1 VNLVLLRRNR
11 ILQLV
16 CSVKRRCAVATL
28 DGVNENGVEHRLMTA
43 LMLMT
48 VVTGFIDA
56 VSYLGLGHVF
66 TANMTGNVVLL
77 GFAVA
82 GAPLLS
88 IARPLTSLGAFLV
101 GAVVGGRL
109 GTAMAAASR
118 RRWLVTIA
126 IAEAAMLFAAALV
139 AIDFNVESGTPASR
153 LYAVIVLTA
162 LPMGMRTATVRR
174 LAVPDIT
181 TTVLTTTLAGLA
193 ADSSL
198 AGGNNPRMGRRVGSV
213 LSMFAGA
220 ILGALLLRF
229 GLAVPLLVSGAC
241 VLAATAACCTL
252 STPTNTETIRLANAN
267 K

>member
-1 VNLVLLRRNR
+1 
-11 ILQLV
+11 
-16 CSVKRRCAVATL
+16 VATL
-28 DGVNENGVEHRLMTA
+28 GGVNENGVESRLMIA
-43 LMLMT
+43 LMVMT
-48 VVTGFIDA
+48 AVTGFIDA

-82 GAPLLS
+82 GAPHLS
-88 IARPLTSLGAFLV
+88 MARSLTSLGAFLA
-101 GAVVGGRL
+101 GAVAGGCV
-109 GTAMAAASR
+109 GTAMAAATR
-118 RRWLVTIA
+118 KRWLVTVA
-126 IAEAAMLFAAALV
+126 IAEAAMLFAAAAA
-139 AIDFNVESGTPASR
+139 AIDFDSESGTPLYR

-193 ADSSL
+193 ADSTL
-198 AGGNNPRMGRRVGSV
+198 AGGHNPRIGRRVGSV
-213 LSMFAGA
+213 LAMFAGA
-220 ILGALLLRF
+220 MLGASFLRF

-241 VLAATAACCTL
+241 VLAATLAYSAV
-252 STPTNTETIRLANAN
+252 STPTNTETGSLAT